1 MDSLT
6 HIVLG
11 AVVGEAAVGKKMGN
25 KALVYGAIAG
35 SLPDFDVFVARFF
48 DPVDALFV
56 HRGFSHSLF
65 LLVIL
70 APLAAYA
77 VKHFSHNPRLTMLNW
92 LALIGL
98 PWLSHI
104 LVDIFNTYGTAI
116 LEPFSHARIS
126 FDSVPIVDI
135 FILLV
140 LAAAVVVILLAK
152 RKNVLRKMAAW
163 ASLSLTIAYFG
174 TSAIIKT
181 CVDGETR
188 KSLITKGAT
197 YTRIHSTP
205 LPLTNL
211 IWMVVVEDSSG
222 YTISQKN
229 LINGKTTHKA
239 YLARNE
245 GLLKGCEN
253 NNNMG
258 KLLNFTRGFYT
269 VEKSSNEHLT
279 IYDLRFSS
287 LAGVYPQAF
296 VFMFEVNC
304 NDGKLLDHPAHP
316 SRGIIPRNVKNLW
329 NSLWQS

>member
-77 VKHFSHNPRLTMLNW
+77 VKHLSRNPKLSMLNW

-135 FILLV
+135 FILLL

-188 KSLITKGAT
+188 KSLMAKGAT

-211 IWMVVVEDSSG
+211 IWMVVVEDSAG
-222 YTISQKN
+222 YSIYQKN
-229 LINGKTTHKA
+229 IISGRMVHNA

-245 GLLKGCEN
+245 SLLRGCEN
-253 NNNMG
+253 NNKMRE
-258 KLLNFTRGFYT
+258 LLSFTRDFYR
-269 VEKSSNEHLT
+269 VEELSNGQLY
-279 IYDLRFSS
+279 IYDLRYSS
-287 LAGVYPQAF
+287 LANDYPESY
-296 VFMFEVNC
+296 VFKFNVSCSNS
-304 NDGKLLDHPAHP
+304 NFLIHRAHP
-316 SRGIIPRNVKNLW
+316 GRSITPRNVRNLWKNLW
-329 NSLWQS
+329 HA